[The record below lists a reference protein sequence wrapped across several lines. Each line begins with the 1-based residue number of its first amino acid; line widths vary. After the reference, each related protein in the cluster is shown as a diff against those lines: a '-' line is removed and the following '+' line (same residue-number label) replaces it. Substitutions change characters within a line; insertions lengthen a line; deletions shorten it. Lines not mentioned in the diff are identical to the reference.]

1 MYGGAQVL
9 DSRSDVVAG
18 SGYNDEYAYAD
29 QMLRPDPSTAQTIPW
44 QPGHAR
50 FICSAYSVDGTP
62 RVASPRQLLSKVLDT
77 AQEMGF
83 GIKTGMEYENYFLNP
98 DGTPLFGGYHIFNPV
113 RNVFHPV
120 VLDLMEMLPKVGVD
134 LITANAEYG
143 PGAVRAQLRAGRR
156 ARRPRQGYTYKNAVK
171 EVAHKHGLIGTFMSK
186 PINGLAGCGAHLHL
200 SLLDAK
206 GKSIMGADKEEWGL
220 SDTAKAFVA
229 GNLKYARDVYTL
241 LVPTVNC
248 AKRRRP
254 HTFAPSN
261 ISWGHED
268 RSALI
273 RIKGMTEGS
282 RHVEHRAASGMSNP
296 YLVTAGVLAAG
307 LLGIREGLELEPPS
321 GPGPAEDDPKYA
333 PLPWTVHEALDAFE
347 ASEPVREH
355 AGGRVLQYLDGGPPL
370 RAAAVRGPRHRLGTH
385 PSTSRSTDPGERA
398 RHGTAVPRH
407 DRDQRLRGGGRGRRR
422 DAQGGRRHGR
432 RLPEDRRGDRLD
444 LRARRRRSRQGG
456 HRRRRRRSPPGRRGR
471 RRHRHPEP

>member
-1 MYGGAQVL
+1 VTRSVSEILDDWKARDIAWVRFELPDIHGTARVKLVPLAAAYHYAEEGLNMYGGAQVL

-18 SGYNDEYAYAD
+18 SGYNDEYSYAD
-29 QMLRPDPSTAQTIPW
+29 QMLRPDPATAQIIPW

-62 RVASPRQLLSKVLDT
+62 RVASPRQLLSRVLAT
-77 AQEMGF
+77 ADEMGF
-83 GIKTGMEYENYFLNP
+83 GIKTGMEYENYFLNA

-120 VLDLMEMLPKVGVD
+120 VLDLMEMLPKIGVD

-143 PGAVRAQLRAGRR
+143 PGQFELNFG
-156 ARRPRQGYTYKNAVK
+156 PGEGLEGPDKSYTYKNAIK

-200 SLLDAK
+200 SLIDAK
-206 GKSIMGADKEEWGL
+206 GNSLMGADNEEWGL
-220 SDTAKAFVA
+220 SDVAKAFVA
-229 GNLKYARDVYTL
+229 GNLKYAKDIYTL

-273 RIKGMTEGS
+273 RIKGMTESS
-282 RHVEHRAASGMSNP
+282 RHVEQRAASGLSNP

-321 GPGPAEDDPKYA
+321 GPGPAEDDPKYEQ
-333 PLPWTVHEALDAFE
+333 LPWSVREALDAFE
-347 ASEPVREH
+347 RSEPIRDLLGDEFCNVWTTVRRYE
-355 AGGRVLQYLDGGPPL
+355 LQRFEDHVTDWERTEYL
-370 RAAAVRGPRHRLGTH
+370 
-385 PSTSRSTDPGERA
+385 EIY
-398 RHGTAVPRH
+398 
-407 DRDQRLRGGGRGRRR
+407 
-422 DAQGGRRHGR
+422 
-432 RLPEDRRGDRLD
+432 
-444 LRARRRRSRQGG
+444 
-456 HRRRRRRSPPGRRGR
+456 
-471 RRHRHPEP
+471 

>member
-1 MYGGAQVL
+1 M
-9 DSRSDVVAG
+9 
-18 SGYNDEYAYAD
+18 
-29 QMLRPDPSTAQTIPW
+29 
-44 QPGHAR
+44 
-50 FICSAYSVDGTP
+50 
-62 RVASPRQLLSKVLDT
+62 
-77 AQEMGF
+77 
-83 GIKTGMEYENYFLNP
+83 
-98 DGTPLFGGYHIFNPV
+98 
-113 RNVFHPV
+113 
-120 VLDLMEMLPKVGVD
+120 LDLLEMLPKVGID

-143 PGAVRAQLRAGRR
+143 PGQFELNFG
-156 ARRPRQGYTYKNAVK
+156 PGDGLDGPDKSYTYKNAVK

-347 ASEPVREH
+347 ASEPVRDMLGDEFCNIWT
-355 AGGRVLQYLDGGPPL
+355 
-370 RAAAVRGPRHRLGTH
+370 AVRRYELRRFEDHV
-385 PSTSRSTDPGERA
+385 TDWER
-398 RHGTAVPRH
+398 TEY
-407 DRDQRLRGGGRGRRR
+407 L
-422 DAQGGRRHGR
+422 
-432 RLPEDRRGDRLD
+432 EIY
-444 LRARRRRSRQGG
+444 
-456 HRRRRRRSPPGRRGR
+456 
-471 RRHRHPEP
+471 